1 MARRAR
7 HRCSNRFGV
16 STALAAALACV
27 AAPAST
33 QSPALEALR
42 QRPAQDEI
50 IYFMLPD
57 RFANGDPSNDTGGI
71 AGGRLDHGFDPTHE
85 GFYHGGDLAG
95 VMQRLDYIQGLGAT
109 AIWFAPIFKNKPV
122 QGEPGREY
130 AGNHGYWITDFT
142 AVDPHFGDE
151 ATMKALVEAAHA
163 RGMKV
168 YLDIVTNHTADVIRY
183 RECPANDCAYRS
195 RADYPFTRRGGI
207 DGEPINDGF
216 LNDGTAEDFARLT
229 RPDYAYTPYVPAGEE
244 TVKVPAWLN
253 DPIYYHNRGDSTFRG
268 ESSLD
273 GDFAGLDGL
282 MTEHPRVVAGMIE
295 IFGGWIDKY
304 GIDGFRIDTAR
315 HVNPE
320 FWQAFVPAMLERA
333 EARGIPNFHIFGEV
347 YDHDPAV
354 LSRFT
359 RVDGFPAVLDFA
371 FQSVVTD
378 VVGRGKP
385 TEMLAKL
392 YDADVNYEGGAETAM
407 QLPTF
412 LGNHDMGRIG
422 NFIQVANPDISD
434 QELLARSSLAHAV
447 MMFTRGVPTLYYG
460 DEQGFAGDG
469 GYGGARQDMFA
480 TQVADYADDR
490 IIGGRSDPFDTE
502 APLYKAISEMA
513 ALRAQ
518 HPTLRRGRQLVR
530 FAGDGPGLFAV
541 SRFDEQGDGETLIVF
556 NTSTTPVTA
565 QVEVEPSSAAWS
577 AVRGACA
584 SAASAPASL
593 GVTVPALDYMICRS
607 EGAR

>member
-1 MARRAR
+1 MSGKAVNGRRR
-7 HRCSNRFGV
+7 RIV
-16 STALAAALACV
+16 LTAALGAVLSC
-27 AAPAST
+27 AANAAWA

-42 QRPAQDEI
+42 QRPPEDEV

-71 AGGRLDHGFDPTHE
+71 AGGRLDHGFDRTHE

-151 ATMKALVEAAHA
+151 AAMKALVDAAHA

-195 RADYPFTRRGGI
+195 RADYPFTRRGGVE
-207 DGEPINDGF
+207 GAAINDGF
-216 LNDGTAEDFARLT
+216 NGTDYGRLT
-229 RPDYAYTPYVPAGEE
+229 RPDYAYSPYVPEGEE
-244 TVKVPAWLN
+244 AVKVPAWLN
-253 DPIYYHNRGDSTFRG
+253 DPIYYHNRGESTFRG

-282 MTEHPRVVAGMIE
+282 MTEHPRVVTGMIE
-295 IFGGWIDKY
+295 IFGGWIDRY

-347 YDHDPAV
+347 YDSDPAV

-422 NFIQVANPDISD
+422 NFIQVANPDIGD
-434 QELLARSSLAHAV
+434 EELLARVRLAHAV

-469 GYGGARQDMFA
+469 GYGGSRQDMFA
-480 TQVADYADDR
+480 TQVASYADDR
-490 IIGGRSDPFDTE
+490 IVGGRRAPYDTE
-502 APLYKAISEMA
+502 APLYRAISEMA
-513 ALRAQ
+513 ALRQA
-518 HPTLRRGRQLVR
+518 HAGLRRGRQVVR
-530 FAGDGPGLFAV
+530 QSGDGAGLFAV
-541 SRFDEQGDGETLIVF
+541 SRFDQPERETLIVF
-556 NTSTTPVTA
+556 NTSTAPITA
-565 QVEVEPSSAAWS
+565 QIEVENASTVWRSIH
-577 AVRGACA
+577 GECA
-584 SAASAPASL
+584 TTASAPASL
-593 GVTVPALDYMICRS
+593 RVTVAPLDYMICLS

>member
-7 HRCSNRFGV
+7 HRCNNRFGV

-27 AAPAST
+27 AAPAWT

-130 AGNHGYWITDFT
+130 VGDHGYWITDFT

-207 DGEPINDGF
+207 EGEPINDGF
-216 LNDGTAEDFARLT
+216 LNDGIAEDFARLT

-392 YDADVNYEGGAETAM
+392 YDADVNYEGGTETAM

-593 GVTVPALDYMICRS
+593 GVIVPALDYMICRS

>member
-1 MARRAR
+1 MIGKAANGRRR
-7 HRCSNRFGV
+7 RI
-16 STALAAALACV
+16 ALSAALIAVLSC
-27 AAPAST
+27 ATSATWA
-33 QSPALEALR
+33 QSPALEAVR
-42 QRPAQDEI
+42 QRLAEDEI

-151 ATMKALVEAAHA
+151 AAMKALVDAAHA

-195 RADYPFTRRGGI
+195 RANYPFTRRGGVE
-207 DGEPINDGF
+207 GAAINDGF
-216 LNDGTAEDFARLT
+216 DGTDYGRLT
-229 RPDYAYTPYVPAGEE
+229 RPDYAYTPYVPEGEE

-295 IFGGWIDKY
+295 IFGGWIDRY

-333 EARGIPNFHIFGEV
+333 RARGIPNFHIFGEV
-347 YDHDPAV
+347 YDSDPAV

-359 RVDGFPAVLDFA
+359 RVDGFPAVLDLA

-422 NFIQVANPDISD
+422 NFIQVSNPDIGD
-434 QELLARSSLAHAV
+434 DDLLARVRLAHAV
-447 MMFTRGVPTLYYG
+447 MIFTRGVPTLYYG

-469 GYGGARQDMFA
+469 GYGGSRQDMFA
-480 TQVADYADDR
+480 TQVASYADDR
-490 IIGGRSDPFDTE
+490 IVGGRRAPYDTE
-502 APLYKAISEMA
+502 APLYRAISEMA
-513 ALRAQ
+513 ALRQA
-518 HPTLRRGRQLVR
+518 HAGLRRGRQVVR
-530 FAGDGPGLFAV
+530 QSGDGAGLFAV
-541 SRFDEQGDGETLIVF
+541 SRFDQPERETLIVF
-556 NTSTTPVTA
+556 NTSTAPITA
-565 QVEVEPSSAAWS
+565 QIEVEN
-577 AVRGACA
+577 A
-584 SAASAPASL
+584 STIWRSIHGECSTTVSAPASL
-593 GVTVPALDYMICRS
+593 RVTVAPLDYMICLS

>member
-1 MARRAR
+1 MRGRAVNAYGARL
-7 HRCSNRFGV
+7 GM
-16 STALAAALACV
+16 AAALITALSCG
-27 AAPAST
+27 ATGAGA
-33 QSPALEALR
+33 QDHALESLR
-42 QRPAQDEI
+42 ERPAEDEV

-71 AGGRLDHGFDPTHE
+71 AGDRLDHGFDPTHE

-109 AIWFAPIFKNKPV
+109 AIWLAPIFKNKPV

-151 ATMKALVEAAHA
+151 AAMKALVDAAHA

-183 RECPANDCAYRS
+183 RECPANDCDYRS
-195 RADYPFTRRGGI
+195 RADYPFTRRGGVE
-207 DGEPINDGF
+207 GAAINGGF
-216 LNDGTAEDFARLT
+216 DGTDYGRLT
-229 RPDYAYTPYVPAGEE
+229 RPDYAYTPYVPEGEE

-295 IFGGWIDKY
+295 IFGDWIDRY

-333 EARGIPNFHIFGEV
+333 RARGIPNFHIFGEV
-347 YDHDPAV
+347 YDSDPAV

-392 YDADVNYEGGAETAM
+392 YDADANYEGGAETAM

-422 NFIQVANPDISD
+422 NFIQVANPDIGD
-434 QELLARSSLAHAV
+434 EELLARVRLAHAV

-469 GYGGARQDMFA
+469 GYGGSRQDMFA
-480 TQVADYADDR
+480 TQVTSYADDR
-490 IIGGRSDPFDTE
+490 IVGGRRAPYDTE
-502 APLYKAISEMA
+502 APLYRAISEMA
-513 ALRAQ
+513 ALRQA
-518 HPTLRRGRQLVR
+518 HAGLRRGRQVVR
-530 FAGDGPGLFAV
+530 QSGDGAGLFAV
-541 SRFDEQGDGETLIVF
+541 SRFDQPERETLIVF
-556 NTSTTPVTA
+556 NTSTAPITA
-565 QVEVEPSSAAWS
+565 QIEVEN
-577 AVRGACA
+577 A
-584 SAASAPASL
+584 STVWRSIHGECSTTASAPASL
-593 GVTVPALDYMICRS
+593 RVTVAPLDYMICLS